1 MRRPR
6 TRNHQHHEATHESE
20 AAEAEY
26 LFSAPPMEPQGVEE
40 AIVVLFALRR
50 WRAGVAVRDTRIDAD
65 WCRFGR
71 RLTYHD
77 STSMFKDVMKM
88 ANDGWD
94 VVKAASPTWPWSIS
108 GVPKPA
114 MDLNGYPIGLGNLP
128 SQGYALDMFVFT
140 HNGGI
145 YPIGVYT
152 LTFDGDGTVEII
164 NGNQPAQVFS
174 QAGGSGSPS
183 NVYINSTNNNGI
195 VIVITSSNASD
206 YVKNIRLVMPGFQ
219 NSYLSE
225 PFNPAF
231 LSEFEP
237 MQQVRMMGLMG
248 LNNTSTQN
256 VGLTWA
262 DYTPATYFTQATPT
276 GVNVE
281 YLVDLANVLQ
291 ENMWVNIP
299 VGADSSFVT
308 NFAQYVEQ
316 NLDSNLKVYVEYG
329 NEVWNRVY
337 SSEWSYVN
345 KYAVANNSLFF
356 KPTRFLLPTPGMSC
370 GCSCWSDRSRPACG
384 GESIRRALEF

>member
-1 MRRPR
+1 
-6 TRNHQHHEATHESE
+6 
-20 AAEAEY
+20 
-26 LFSAPPMEPQGVEE
+26 
-40 AIVVLFALRR
+40 
-50 WRAGVAVRDTRIDAD
+50 
-65 WCRFGR
+65 
-71 RLTYHD
+71 
-77 STSMFKDVMKM
+77 M

-114 MDLNGYPIGLGNLP
+114 MDSNGYPIGLGNLP
-128 SQGYALDMFVFT
+128 SQGYALDTFVFT

-206 YVKNIRLVMPGFQ
+206 YVRNIRLVMPGFQ

-237 MQQVRMMGLMG
+237 LQQVRMMGLMG
-248 LNNTSTQN
+248 LNSI
-256 VGLTWA
+256 
-262 DYTPATYFTQATPT
+262 DS
-276 GVNVE
+276 E
-281 YLVDLANVLQ
+281 CRVDLGQLHASDLFHPSHANRCQ
-291 ENMWVNIP
+291 
-299 VGADSSFVT
+299 
-308 NFAQYVEQ
+308 
-316 NLDSNLKVYVEYG
+316 
-329 NEVWNRVY
+329 R
-337 SSEWSYVN
+337 
-345 KYAVANNSLFF
+345 
-356 KPTRFLLPTPGMSC
+356 
-370 GCSCWSDRSRPACG
+370 
-384 GESIRRALEF
+384 